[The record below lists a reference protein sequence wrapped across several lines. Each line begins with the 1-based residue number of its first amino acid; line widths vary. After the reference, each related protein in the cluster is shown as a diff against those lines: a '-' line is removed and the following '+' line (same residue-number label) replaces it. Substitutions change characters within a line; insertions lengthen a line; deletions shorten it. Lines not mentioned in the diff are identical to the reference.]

1 MIVDGMALLF
11 RSYFATAAMGNFFPN
26 RDGVPTNGVQG
37 FLRHMM
43 AAKQT
48 FQPTDLVVCW
58 DMGAETFRN
67 DLYDG
72 YKAHRPAP
80 APELVPQFDQARQ
93 ASETL
98 GFTNLG
104 VHGLEADDLIASLVE
119 NYAADVPIT
128 IVSGDKDLFQLL
140 RPNVTIAL
148 TKKGYT
154 EYDIY
159 TEDRFV
165 EEYGFT
171 PKQYVDYKALI
182 GDAADGYPGVKGIG
196 PKTATRLIQSYGTIG
211 GLIESLPNETKGVQ
225 KKVTEQREMLDISY
239 ELAAL
244 HYEPQVTLDGGAP
257 IPPWSETM
265 KAQLEALDYSLV
277 VRYGESLHA

>member
-1 MIVDGMALLF
+1 M
-11 RSYFATAAMGNFFPN
+11 
-26 RDGVPTNGVQG
+26 
-37 FLRHMM
+37 
-43 AAKQT
+43 
-48 FQPTDLVVCW
+48 
-58 DMGAETFRN
+58 
-67 DLYDG
+67 
-72 YKAHRPAP
+72 
-80 APELVPQFDQARQ
+80 
-93 ASETL
+93 
-98 GFTNLG
+98 
-104 VHGLEADDLIASLVE
+104 
-119 NYAADVPIT
+119 
-128 IVSGDKDLFQLL
+128 L

-154 EYDIY
+154 EYDVY